1 MHYKV
6 KVKPDDFQ
14 VREIVSLPIGDKGEF
29 GVYKLKKRGWNTV
42 DLLKRIAKKFSIPL
56 ENISYGGKKDRHAL
70 TEQFITIK
78 NPPKKLHI
86 KEENFSLKLIGFSNE
101 PMQPR
106 HIVGNHFS
114 ISIRA
119 ISKEAKEFLFAPL
132 ENIKKRG
139 FINYFDDQRFGSYDP
154 KQGFIG
160 EKIIKEHYNGALK
173 IYLTHI
179 YPEDKKETKERK
191 RLIFENWGKWQEC
204 LKLAKTRMEKFIF
217 KHLMESPKDYLAV
230 LRKIPKEDMSMFF
243 AAYQSF
249 LWNEIVRRLLF
260 SVLKEDE
267 ILIHRGV
274 AGDYIFFDMIEE
286 KSWKYLKVLV
296 IPTASSK
303 AKMPDKIVDK
313 VYHEIL
319 NERGVKPSMFNL
331 RKLRQA
337 FFKSVGRNVLVIPE
351 EFEYKIEDDEVY
363 EGKRKLFLQFSLPR
377 GSYATMVIKR
387 VFAKKLKEGGR
398 DALLC
403 ST

>member
-6 KVKPDDFQ
+6 KVKPEDFQ
-14 VREIVSLPIGDKGEF
+14 VRETVSLSIGDKGEF
-29 GVYKLKKRGWNTV
+29 GVFKLKKKGWNTV
-42 DLLKRIAKKFSIPL
+42 DLLKRIAKKFSILL

-78 NPPKKLHI
+78 NPPKRLHI
-86 KEENFSLKLIGFSNE
+86 REENFSLKLIGFSDE

-106 HIVGNHFS
+106 HIDGNYFS
-114 ISIRA
+114 IIIRS
-119 ISKEAKEFLFAPL
+119 ISKEAEEFLFTPL
-132 ENIKKRG
+132 ESIKKRG
-139 FINYFDDQRFGSYDP
+139 FVNYFDDQRFGSYDP
-154 KQGFIG
+154 NQGFIG

-173 IYLTHI
+173 IYLTHV
-179 YPEDKKETKERK
+179 YPEDKKDTKERK
-191 RLIFENWGKWQEC
+191 RLIFENWGNWEEC
-204 LKLAKTRMEKFIF
+204 LKVAKNSMEKFAFRYLI
-217 KHLMESPKDYLAV
+217 ENPKDYLHI

-249 LWNEIVRRLLF
+249 LWNETVRRLLL
-260 SVLKEDE
+260 SILKVDD

-274 AGDYIFFDMIEE
+274 AGDYVFFDKIEE
-286 KSWKYLKVLV
+286 KSWKYLKGLT

-303 AKMPDKIVDK
+303 AKMPDKK
-313 VYHEIL
+313 VEKFYHEIL

-331 RKLRQA
+331 RKIRQA
-337 FFKSVGRNVLVIPE
+337 FFKSVDRDVLVIPE
-351 EFEYKIEDDEVY
+351 GFEYKTEDDEVY

-377 GSYATMVIKR
+377 GSYATMLIKR
-387 VFAKKLKEGGR
+387 IFAKKLKEGDK

>member
-6 KVKPDDFQ
+6 KVKPEDFQ
-14 VREIVSLPIGDKGEF
+14 VREIVSLPIGERGEF
-29 GVYKLKKRGWNTV
+29 GVFKLKKKGWNTV
-42 DLLKRIAKKFSIPL
+42 DLLKRIANKFSIPL

-78 NPPKKLHI
+78 NPPKRLHI
-86 KEENFSLKLIGFSNE
+86 REENFSLKLIGFSDE

-106 HIVGNHFS
+106 HIEGNYFS
-114 ISIRA
+114 IIIRS
-119 ISKEAKEFLFAPL
+119 ISKEAEEFLFTPL
-132 ENIKKRG
+132 ESVKKMG
-139 FINYFDDQRFGSYDP
+139 FVNYFDDQRFGSYDP
-154 KQGFIG
+154 NQGFIG

-179 YPEDKKETKERK
+179 YPEDKKDAKERK
-191 RLIFENWGKWQEC
+191 RLIFENWGKWEEC
-204 LKLAKTRMEKFIF
+204 LKVAKTQMEKFAFRYLI
-217 KHLMESPKDYLAV
+217 ENPKDYLHI

-249 LWNEIVRRLLF
+249 LWNETVRRLLL
-260 SVLKEDE
+260 SILKVDD

-274 AGDYIFFDMIEE
+274 AGDYVFFDKIEE
-286 KSWKYLKVLV
+286 KSLKYLKGLT

-303 AKMPDKIVDK
+303 AKMPDKVTEKI
-313 VYHEIL
+313 YHEIL
-319 NERGVKPSMFNL
+319 DERGAKLSMFNL

-337 FFKSVGRNVLVIPE
+337 FFKSVDRDVLVIPE

-377 GSYATMVIKR
+377 GSYATMLIKR
-387 VFAKKLKEGGR
+387 IFAKKLKEGGR

-403 ST
+403 IT